1 RRQADQLGRLVDDL
15 LDVARITQGRITL
28 RKRRISFASVVERA
42 VETTRQL
49 VEEQAH
55 ALRLS
60 MPDEEVAVE
69 GDPTRLEQVV
79 VNLLGNAARYT
90 EPGGR
95 IDLAVE
101 REGEEVLLR
110 VRDNGIGIPGEMLS
124 RVFDLFAQAN
134 RGLDRTQGG
143 LGIGLTVVRRLV
155 ELHGGR
161 VEVQSEPGNG
171 AEFRVFLPALAS
183 APREADSGKV
193 ADAGHPGWVRVL
205 IVE

>member
-161 VEVQSEPGNG
+161 VEARGEGLGWG
-171 AEFRVFLPALAS
+171 AEFVVRVPARARPLEVAVPAS
-183 APREADSGKV
+183 AV
-193 ADAGHPGWVRVL
+193 AAQP
-205 IVE
+205 VEKR